1 MENTLKQVEASFRG
15 LKSCGLVLLLRTK
28 LGERKAGLQDRH
40 PLVLLLRATTNGFF
54 FFFFSS
60 RTLHSAKLSM
70 RSITACKAI
79 LKNSRTLHSTKLSMR
94 S

>member
-40 PLVLLLRATTNGFF
+40 PLVLLLKATTNG
-54 FFFFSS
+54 
-60 RTLHSAKLSM
+60 LS
-70 RSITACKAI
+70 IFLF
-79 LKNSRTLHSTKLSMR
+79 LKKIQNPSQCHAVHEVQKS
-94 S
+94 

>member
-54 FFFFSS
+54 FFFF

>member
-54 FFFFSS
+54 FFFS

>member
-40 PLVLLLRATTNGFF
+40 PLVRATTNGFF
-54 FFFFSS
+54 FFFFFFL